1 MKAPSQRLS
10 TTAGRKL
17 RTCSWRARAYAL
29 RSVRR
34 REFDRVERLLEQGAV
49 VNIYSDMGGRR
60 SICGVFGHPKLRSC
74 CWRMPPT

>member
-1 MKAPSQRLS
+1 
-10 TTAGRKL
+10 
-17 RTCSWRARAYAL
+17 
-29 RSVRR
+29 VRR